1 MRYSDL
7 VEFRTIGP
15 ETQSLVESGR
25 RHLRIEVHLVESALG
40 GEIQEA
46 MHYGDA
52 SSQPTVLRQYCDTAN
67 LTGGFQASCA
77 NRVTFCGSRGF
88 ENENVRDDGV
98 ELVPFVAFR
107 DLLFFDENR
116 PPHALNLQAVVLPG
130 GESHDVI
137 PGGLCRHVGERWQRY
152 VKRRR

>member
-1 MRYSDL
+1 M
-7 VEFRTIGP
+7 
-15 ETQSLVESGR
+15 
-25 RHLRIEVHLVESALG
+25 ESALG

-46 MHYGDA
+46 THHGDA
-52 SSQPTVLRQYCDTAN
+52 SSGAAVLRQYCDTAN

-77 NRVTFCGSRGF
+77 NRVTFCRRRKF
-88 ENENVRDDGV
+88 ENEYVRDDGI

-107 DLLFFDENR
+107 DLLFFDEDR
-116 PPHALNLQAVVLPG
+116 PPYALDLQAVVLPA

-137 PGGLCRHVGERWQRY
+137 ADGSCRHVGELWPAY

>member
-1 MRYSDL
+1 M
-7 VEFRTIGP
+7 
-15 ETQSLVESGR
+15 
-25 RHLRIEVHLVESALG
+25 ESALG

-46 MHYGDA
+46 THHGDA
-52 SSQPTVLRQYCDTAN
+52 SSGATVLRQYCDTAN

-98 ELVPFVAFR
+98 EFVPFVAFR

>member
-1 MRYSDL
+1 M
-7 VEFRTIGP
+7 
-15 ETQSLVESGR
+15 
-25 RHLRIEVHLVESALG
+25 ESALG

-46 MHYGDA
+46 THHGDA
-52 SSQPTVLRQYCDTAN
+52 SSGATVLRQYCDTAN

-98 ELVPFVAFR
+98 EFVPFVAFR

-116 PPHALNLQAVVLPG
+116 PPNALNQQAVMLPR
-130 GESHDVI
+130 GESNDVI
-137 PGGLCRHVGERWQRY
+137 FGGLCRHVGELWPAY